1 MSNLLFAADISVF
14 WVNLLFAANLSILG
28 VNPLLAVNLSISAF
42 WLGGHEQDET
52 GW

>member
-14 WVNLLFAANLSILG
+14 WVKLFAANLSILG

-42 WLGGHEQDET
+42 WLAGHEQDET